1 MLLGDER
8 GQEAS
13 AHAAQRVASDV
24 KTHRTTLRA
33 RGDLLGEIGHGGGGQ
48 SGEFEGDVGE
58 SAGARVGRTAGKQR
72 GGARLI
78 QAGQNGLGG
87 RFEAGRIRRRDGARR
102 WRLMQDLDDPE
113 IWTER
118 WQTASWLDH
127 LRLLQRT
134 TVADRAIRDRARAF
148 HRGDAPPRVRHML
161 ERTPDEARQRIEDEP
176 SPVVRAAQTDPHN
189 PGAEGPTTPRLRV
202 N

>member
-1 MLLGDER
+1 VSSLVAAGVLLLASVALQRWQPLRPYEEPELDPMR
-8 GQEAS
+8 GPADLRRYPHVPP
-13 AHAAQRVASDV
+13 HAGPVVITVEYRVDPRDHDDFVVAM
-24 KTHRTTLRA
+24 H
-33 RGDLLGEIGHGGGGQ
+33 EI
-48 SGEFEGDVGE
+48 
-58 SAGARVGRTAGKQR
+58 
-72 GGARLI
+72 
-78 QAGQNGLGG
+78 
-87 RFEAGRIRRRDGARR
+87 GRIRRRDGARR

-148 HRGDAPPRVRHML
+148 HRGAAPPRVRHML
-161 ERTPDEARQRIEDEP
+161 ERTPDEARLRIEDEP
-176 SPVVRAAQTDPHN
+176 PPVVRAAQTDPHN
-189 PGAEGPTTPRLRV
+189 PGAEGPTAPRLRV